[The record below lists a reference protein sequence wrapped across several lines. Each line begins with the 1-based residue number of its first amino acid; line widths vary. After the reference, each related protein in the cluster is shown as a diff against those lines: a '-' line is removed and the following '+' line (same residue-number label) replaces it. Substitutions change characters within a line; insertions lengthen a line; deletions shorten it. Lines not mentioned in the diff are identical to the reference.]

1 MVVKFHHKVKT
12 DIVTMNN
19 HDDDNFKK
27 ENRQL
32 IDKKKE
38 EFKNRK
44 LKVKEQNDL
53 KKLGLEG
60 DDGLEYLKTREVFID
75 KELERIKKDEDS
87 VFYKKEK
94 LVSMV
99 EMKIIKNG

>member
-1 MVVKFHHKVKT
+1 
-12 DIVTMNN
+12 MNN

-53 KKLGLEG
+53 KG
-60 DDGLEYLKTREVFID
+60 
-75 KELERIKKDEDS
+75 
-87 VFYKKEK
+87 
-94 LVSMV
+94 
-99 EMKIIKNG
+99 

>member
-1 MVVKFHHKVKT
+1 
-12 DIVTMNN
+12 MNN

-53 KKLGLEG
+53 K
-60 DDGLEYLKTREVFID
+60 R
-75 KELERIKKDEDS
+75 
-87 VFYKKEK
+87 
-94 LVSMV
+94 
-99 EMKIIKNG
+99 